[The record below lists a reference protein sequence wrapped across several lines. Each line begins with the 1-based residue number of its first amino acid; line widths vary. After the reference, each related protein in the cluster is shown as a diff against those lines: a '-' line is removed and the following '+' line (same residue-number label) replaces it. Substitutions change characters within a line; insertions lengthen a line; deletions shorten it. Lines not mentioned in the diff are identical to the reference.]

1 MPQSGKLLI
10 FCECSVPVS
19 TLLGGVI
26 FGGLGL
32 YLRGVSEDCPN
43 PQGQE
48 PDIYECG
55 QKLRKYFDMHFWR
68 GRTCAPPLDLV
79 RVNHRDPVWG
89 AWEQWFWGGGVRA
102 GSRTPGGATGGGGHR
117 LPNLKKIISGWENS
131 LSFPLNTLHSRI
143 ILPVFLW
150 DRLISGGQ
158 LGGGGLQVL

>member
-68 GRTCAPPLDLV
+68 GRTCAPPLRFGLGSITEILFGGHGNNGFGGGPG
-79 RVNHRDPVWG
+79 RLTHP
-89 AWEQWFWGGGVRA
+89 WGGH
-102 GSRTPGGATGGGGHR
+102 GGGGAQVTK
-117 LPNLKKIISGWENS
+117 LKKNNLWMGK
-131 LSFPLNTLHSRI
+131 
-143 ILPVFLW
+143 LPVLPPEHPSLKNYPPCFSLGPFNFW
-150 DRLISGGQ
+150 GSA
-158 LGGGGLQVL
+158 GGGGLQVL